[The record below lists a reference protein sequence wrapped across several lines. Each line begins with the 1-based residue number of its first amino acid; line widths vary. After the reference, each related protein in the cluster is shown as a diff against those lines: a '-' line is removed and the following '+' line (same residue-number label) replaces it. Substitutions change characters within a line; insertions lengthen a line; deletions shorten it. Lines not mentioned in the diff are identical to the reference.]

1 MRVLICKNEAS
12 AIARAADHIAE
23 HMAQRSDCVLGL
35 ATGGTMLP
43 LYQRL
48 IRLHADGL
56 SFASV
61 TTFNLDEYVG
71 LAPDHPASYHSYMR
85 EALFDHVDIDPA
97 RTHLPRG
104 DAADPTA
111 EAADY
116 ETRINGAG
124 GISLQLLGI
133 GRNGHIGFNEP
144 TSSLASPTRI
154 KTLTESTRRANQPYF
169 GPDETPPGYAI
180 TMGVGTI
187 LSARECLLL
196 ATGSAKANAVA
207 AMVEGPVAAICP
219 ASALQMHARTTVVLD
234 RDAAT
239 ELKLIDYYHHVHPDG
254 EATRFD

>member
-1 MRVLICKNEAS
+1 MKVLICKDEAS

-85 EALFDHVDIDPA
+85 KALFDHVDVDPS
-97 RTHLPRG
+97 RTHLPQG
-104 DAADPTA
+104 DAADPVA

-116 ETRINGAG
+116 EARIARSG
-124 GISLQLLGI
+124 GISMQLLGI

-154 KTLTESTRRANQPYF
+154 KTLTESTRCANQPYF

-239 ELKLIDYYHHVHPDG
+239 ELKLTDYYHHVHPDG

>member
-1 MRVLICKNEAS
+1 MKVLICKDEAS
-12 AIARAADHIAE
+12 AIVRAADHIAE
-23 HMAQRSDCVLGL
+23 HIRNRSDSVLGL

-43 LYQRL
+43 LYRHL
-48 IRLHADGL
+48 ICLHTNGL

-85 EALFDHVDIDPA
+85 EALFDHVDINPA

-104 DAADPTA
+104 DALDPTA

-116 ETRINGAG
+116 ETRIAVAG

-133 GRNGHIGFNEP
+133 ERDGHIGFNEP

-154 KTLTESTRRANQPYF
+154 KTLTESTRRANRDYF
-169 GPDETPPGYAI
+169 RPDETPPGYAI

-187 LSARECLLL
+187 LSAGECLLL
-196 ATGSAKANAVA
+196 ATGEVKAEAVK
-207 AMVEGPVAAICP
+207 AMVDGPVSAICP

-239 ELKLIDYYHHVHPDG
+239 ELMLTDYYHHVHPNG
-254 EATRFD
+254 GATRFD